1 MDAQITLV
9 PENAGYELRLIRQ
22 RRDITVGR
30 IAYEI
35 GISRSSVYR
44 YENGVVPIPTDVFV
58 RWAGYLG
65 YDVQLV
71 IRNGNGRVT

>member
-44 YENGVVPIPTDVFV
+44 AENGITAIPTDVFV
-58 RWAGYLG
+58 RWASYLG

-71 IRNGNGRVT
+71 IRNRK